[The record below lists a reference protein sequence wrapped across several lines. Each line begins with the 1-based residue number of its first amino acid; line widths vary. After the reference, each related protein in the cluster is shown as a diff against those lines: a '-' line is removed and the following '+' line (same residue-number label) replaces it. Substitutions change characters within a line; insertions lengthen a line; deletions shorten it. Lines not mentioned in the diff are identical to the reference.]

1 MVKDISHK
9 IHTLNTMEVCTLF
22 ITPEGLCGNTPFF
35 PQRTDVIDSQSYK

>member
-22 ITPEGLCGNTPFF
+22 VTPEGLCGTGGGGGGGGGAP
-35 PQRTDVIDSQSYK
+35 R

>member
-22 ITPEGLCGNTPFF
+22 VTPEGLCGNTP
-35 PQRTDVIDSQSYK
+35 PPTPKELM